1 MKTFQ
6 KEDFFTPKAV
16 SLQQFQSSSPWH
28 WGGAQKK
35 AQVSSSAYCISL
47 WRGRKQYLVQVSL
60 LLSSPTKA
68 CLGVKSCLLPW
79 ALLQTLLSRHRG
91 QEKKKEK
98 QVALYHSAPFYLP
111 ASDLLVLLSLNKSF
125 NFLQESLTSTKII
138 PGSLAVPRSLPAF
151 SGRESHSWDLKKEWG
166 GRSRTQG
173 WEASPGKQQLK
184 PSQYN
189 YEVKASQ

>member
-16 SLQQFQSSSPWH
+16 SLQQFKSSSPCH

-35 AQVSSSAYCISL
+35 AQASSSAYCISL

-79 ALLQTLLSRHRG
+79 ALLQILLSLLSRHQG
-91 QEKKKEK
+91 QERRKPSCTIP
-98 QVALYHSAPFYLP
+98 QSTLLSSW
-111 ASDLLVLLSLNKSF
+111 SDLLVLLSLNKSLKHLISCRSHWQHK
-125 NFLQESLTSTKII
+125 NNSSLSCCAQISPRFLW
-138 PGSLAVPRSLPAF
+138 VR
-151 SGRESHSWDLKKEWG
+151 
-166 GRSRTQG
+166 
-173 WEASPGKQQLK
+173 KQ
-184 PSQYN
+184 
-189 YEVKASQ
+189 